1 MDAEYYLVSP
11 MLKALVSVGKRVKGE
26 ARKAIGEIWKR
37 DKEAHVCRV
46 SDDEYML
53 LENAGYSVVESW

>member
-11 MLKALVSVGKRVKGE
+11 MLKTLVSVGRKMKGE
-26 ARKAIGEIWKR
+26 ARKAISEIWKR
-37 DKEAHVCRV
+37 DLEAHVCKA
-46 SDDEYML
+46 SDDEYTL